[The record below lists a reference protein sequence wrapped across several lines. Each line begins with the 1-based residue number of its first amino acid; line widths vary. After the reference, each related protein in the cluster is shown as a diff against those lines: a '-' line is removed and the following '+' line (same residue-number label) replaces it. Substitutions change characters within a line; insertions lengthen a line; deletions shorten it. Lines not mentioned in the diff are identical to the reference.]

1 MKRNSNKYNFWKSK
15 LFYRLVSLLI
25 ALLLVAYV
33 GNLNNGNIHLSS
45 GEQNSPL
52 SAIKTKTLT
61 VPVQLNIDSSE
72 YYVSNYP
79 KNVKVRLSGPIS
91 LVDAANNTRN
101 FSVTANLRNMG
112 IGNHRVNLDGEK
124 FLSKGVKILEELN
137 KMKEKQAFHVNGYLG
152 LLIAILG
159 GLVGL
164 WLIYSGFRFG
174 HLLSMVIGVVL
185 VVLILVLSSSLTII
199 QPNEAKA
206 LTFFGNYIGTI
217 RDAGLFMTVP
227 FTDKEPVSLR
237 VRNFNSQILKVN
249 DSKGN
254 PVEIAAV
261 IVFKVVDTAKALFS
275 VDDYEQF
282 VQIQSESAI
291 RHVAS
296 EYPYDTFENEDALT
310 LRSNPTEVS
319 DRLASELQERLNVAG
334 VKIVETRLTHLAYAT
349 EIASAMLQ
357 KQQSSAILSARKIIV
372 EGAVSITEDAIDR
385 LAKEANLELTDE
397 QRLQIINNIMVAII
411 SERGT
416 QPVINTGTQQ

>member
-1 MKRNSNKYNFWKSK
+1 
-15 LFYRLVSLLI
+15 
-25 ALLLVAYV
+25 
-33 GNLNNGNIHLSS
+33 
-45 GEQNSPL
+45 
-52 SAIKTKTLT
+52 
-61 VPVQLNIDSSE
+61 
-72 YYVSNYP
+72 
-79 KNVKVRLSGPIS
+79 
-91 LVDAANNTRN
+91 
-101 FSVTANLRNMG
+101 
-112 IGNHRVNLDGEK
+112 
-124 FLSKGVKILEELN
+124 
-137 KMKEKQAFHVNGYLG
+137 MKEKNAFHVNGYLALLLTIIGALIGSWLVYFGWRHGSTG
-152 LLIAILG
+152 LIILG
-159 GLVGL
+159 GLV
-164 WLIYSGFRFG
+164 WL
-174 HLLSMVIGVVL
+174 L
-185 VVLILVLSSSLTII
+185 VLIACTSLTII
-199 QPNEAKA
+199 QPNEAKV

-227 FTDKEPVSLR
+227 FTDKQRVSLR
-237 VRNFNSQILKVN
+237 VCNFNSQILKVN

-261 IVFKVVDTAKALFS
+261 IVYKVVDTAKALFS

-319 DRLASELQERLNVAG
+319 DRLTAELQDRLNVAG
-334 VKIVETRLTHLAYAT
+334 VKIIETRLTHLAYAT

-372 EGAVSITEDAIDR
+372 EGAVSITEDAINR
-385 LAKEANLELTDE
+385 LAKEANLDLTDD

-416 QPVINTGTQQ
+416 QPVINTGTSN

>member
-1 MKRNSNKYNFWKSK
+1 
-15 LFYRLVSLLI
+15 
-25 ALLLVAYV
+25 
-33 GNLNNGNIHLSS
+33 
-45 GEQNSPL
+45 
-52 SAIKTKTLT
+52 
-61 VPVQLNIDSSE
+61 
-72 YYVSNYP
+72 
-79 KNVKVRLSGPIS
+79 
-91 LVDAANNTRN
+91 
-101 FSVTANLRNMG
+101 
-112 IGNHRVNLDGEK
+112 
-124 FLSKGVKILEELN
+124 
-137 KMKEKQAFHVNGYLG
+137 MKEKQAFHVNGYLG

-174 HLLSMVIGVVL
+174 HLLSMIVGIVL

-319 DRLASELQERLNVAG
+319 NRLASELQERLNVAG

-385 LAKEANLELTDE
+385 LTKEADLELTDE